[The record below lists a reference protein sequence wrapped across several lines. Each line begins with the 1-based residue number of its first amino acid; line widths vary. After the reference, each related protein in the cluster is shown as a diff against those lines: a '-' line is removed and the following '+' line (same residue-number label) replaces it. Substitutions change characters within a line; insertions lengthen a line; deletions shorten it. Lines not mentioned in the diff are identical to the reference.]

1 LKASGAVAAASPVTA
16 DVVRARADALIARM
30 TPPRDLAYW
39 SAVTGT
45 WVHDASKFD
54 VWVGG
59 NSVADLAG
67 SFEITAPN

>member
-1 LKASGAVAAASPVTA
+1 VRELKGFQRVSLKPGETCTL
-16 DVVRARADALIARM
+16 RFTL
-30 TPPRDLAYW
+30 TPRDLAYW

-45 WVHDASKFD
+45 WAHDFSKFD

-59 NSVADLAG
+59 NSLADLAG